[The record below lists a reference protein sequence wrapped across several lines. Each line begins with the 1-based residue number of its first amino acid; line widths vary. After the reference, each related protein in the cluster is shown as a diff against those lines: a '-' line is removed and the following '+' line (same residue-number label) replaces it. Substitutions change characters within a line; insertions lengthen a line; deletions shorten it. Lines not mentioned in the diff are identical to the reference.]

1 MTPNGTTRSPQPD
14 WRGFDHRSHGCGWR
28 FRERFGERF
37 GARFGE
43 RSGERIGDHAAARFE
58 QRFGGRRGHSTHVP
72 VDIEDT
78 PDSFVL
84 SLFASGLDKQRFQIC
99 VQDDVLTI
107 RYQAPPSGEETSR
120 RFTRRESRASD
131 FVREFALNGK
141 VVVDSITAS
150 YADGVLTVQ
159 LPKTAEAKRPE
170 QTIVVQ

>member
-1 MTPNGTTRSPQPD
+1 MTPNGTTRSAQPD

-28 FRERFGERF
+28 FRERFG
-37 GARFGE
+37 ARFD
-43 RSGERIGDHAAARFE
+43 DHAAARFE
-58 QRFGGRRGHSTHVP
+58 ERFGGRRRHWTHVP

-84 SLFASGLDKQRFQIC
+84 SLFASGLDKQRFQIG

-107 RYQAPPSGEETSR
+107 RYQAPPSGDEASR